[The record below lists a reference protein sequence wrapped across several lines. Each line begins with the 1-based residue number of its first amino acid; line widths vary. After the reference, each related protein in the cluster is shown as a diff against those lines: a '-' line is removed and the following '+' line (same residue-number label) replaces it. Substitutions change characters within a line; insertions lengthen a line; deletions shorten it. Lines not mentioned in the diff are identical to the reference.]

1 MAELVDALVSE
12 ASEETHGGSSPLG
25 HTKQLFMLKIG
36 LFFKENWIRFLASI
50 AVGLIFMLIYNLVL
64 QSTTD
69 VNIWAMLSSYRDGAT
84 IAGFVL
90 FFFGLL
96 IVLAHFGA
104 FDIFNFFFARKK
116 KEDGSKEIYSEYVER
131 KRMEKSHLNLSF
143 LPYLIVGG
151 LYLLFSLIAILTI

>member
-1 MAELVDALVSE
+1 MD
-12 ASEETHGGSSPLG
+12 
-25 HTKQLFMLKIG
+25 KIVT
-36 LFFKENWIRFLASI
+36 FFKENWIRFLACI
-50 AVGLIFMLIYNLVL
+50 GVGAIFMVLYNLVL

-69 VNIWAMLSSYRDGAT
+69 VNIWTMLSSYRDGAT
-84 IAGFVL
+84 IGGFAL

-96 IVLAHFGA
+96 LILAHFGA

-131 KRMEKSHLNLSF
+131 KRIEKGHLRLYF

-151 LYLLFSLIAILTI
+151 LYLLFSLIAILII